1 MRRELSATLVAI
13 TLAGAAACGSSG
25 VTNQDHQGSGPLGAS
40 GAPHRTTPAPHIAWR
55 DNAFGTDALPVVARA
70 TEVAIV
76 AVREIDGERGF
87 PNLRLEVR
95 DRSDKAI
102 QTITILN
109 SNEYETLAPGGTA
122 SATLQKR
129 IDAANDEL
137 SRLHDLHDLVA
148 MKPLEIQAPTDN
160 TFPHLAIGDGV
171 DVDWSSDHVH
181 VFRHNSDRQV
191 VTVDGKA
198 WLAPARPNCD
208 NPAFLRAAFHA
219 PELAVVVVQ
228 LAYRGSDSCGVPS
241 DQFHVVAW

>member
-1 MRRELSATLVAI
+1 MMGHVAASMI
-13 TLAGAAACGSSG
+13 AVAVMSACGSSG
-25 VTNQDHQGSGPLGAS
+25 PTHQGSDPIGAIGAS
-40 GAPHRTTPAPHIAWR
+40 SAPHRTTPAPHIAWR

-70 TEVAIV
+70 AEVAIV
-76 AVREIDGERGF
+76 AVRELDGERGF
-87 PNLRLEVR
+87 PNLKLEVR
-95 DRSDKAI
+95 DRTDKTI

-109 SNEYETLAPGGTA
+109 SNEYETLAPGGAA
-122 SATLQKR
+122 STTLQQR
-129 IDAANDEL
+129 IDAANVEL
-137 SRLHDLHDLVA
+137 ARLHDLHDLVA

-198 WLAPARPNCD
+198 WLAPVRPSCD